1 MSEIQARWT
10 YSLSY
15 ESGGSGLKKYT
26 LRFTRY
32 VLEIRFLEARG
43 LEDQASWVVW
53 DHVTNQPIGE
63 TWEGETLDGAI
74 DTLEYYQKV
83 TFYESEEVCK
93 QVANAELQRLLTA
106 AKRKKALLTQQIQQL
121 NDLLLLTYRNNNEH
135 RDKQGNQGE

>member
-15 ESGGSGLKKYT
+15 ESGGSGLRKYT
-26 LRFTRY
+26 LSFTRY

-43 LEDQASWVVW
+43 LEGQDSWVVW

-63 TWEGETLDGAI
+63 TWDGETLDGAI
-74 DTLEYYQKV
+74 DTLEHYQKV

-93 QVANAELQRLLTA
+93 QAANAELQRLLTS

-121 NDLLLLTYRNNNEH
+121 NDLLTLTYRNNNEH
-135 RDKQGNQGE
+135 RDNQGE